1 MLAALEWCVGL
12 LWDAIS
18 WCCWQPWSVVS
29 VCPES
34 LIYIQKEEATADTK
48 AGNRK
53 ERTKI
58 GHKGGDVAVKSTIGQ

>member
-1 MLAALEWCVGL
+1 M
-12 LWDAIS
+12 
-18 WCCWQPWSVVS
+18 S